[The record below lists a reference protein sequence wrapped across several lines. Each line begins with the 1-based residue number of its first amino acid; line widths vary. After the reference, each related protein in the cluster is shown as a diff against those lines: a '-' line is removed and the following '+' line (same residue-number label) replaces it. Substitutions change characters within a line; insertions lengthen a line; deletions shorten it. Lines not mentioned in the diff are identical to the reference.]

1 MITKESNHTCAGHC
15 GGKICGSILLVI
27 SVVLSAF
34 AFYYAYQNYHLEV
47 IRGGGKE
54 NFAAMNEFYKS
65 EAFVKY
71 VTEAQAQQIAAFDD
85 QQGNQPAGETPTET
99 VPSAPQVLTQSDIA
113 ALKEGAIIKG
123 DENADITI
131 IEFAD
136 ANCSYCK
143 RQIGQDKTVQT
154 ILASY
159 PNVNLIYK
167 NMPVLGSINE
177 AQIIECFGENNPS
190 KYYDFID
197 AVYSNNAGLENLYTI
212 ATSLGADAEAIKSC
226 LGKGTYKAAVDAQ
239 MAEGQSFGI
248 TGTPSSVIINNANGE
263 YKLIEGAYPASSF
276 ESAINELLNA

>member
-1 MITKESNHTCAGHC
+1 MITKESTHTCKGPC
-15 GGKICGSILLVI
+15 GGKICLSILLVVNI
-27 SVVLSAF
+27 ILSAF
-34 AFYYAYQNYHLEV
+34 AFYYAYQNYSLEV

-54 NFAAMNEFYKS
+54 NFKAMNEFYKS
-65 EAFVKY
+65 DAFVNY

-85 QQGNQPAGETPTET
+85 QQGNQPAGDPTPTT
-99 VPSAPQVLTQSDIA
+99 PSAPQVLSQSDIA
-113 ALKEGAIIKG
+113 DLKEGAIVKG
-123 DENADITI
+123 DENAAITI

-136 ANCSYCK
+136 ANCSYCRK
-143 RQIGQDKTVQT
+143 QIAQDKTVQT
-154 ILASY
+154 VLASY

-167 NMPVLGSINE
+167 NMPVLGSVNE
-177 AQIIECFGENNPS
+177 AQIIECFGANNPS
-190 KYYDFID
+190 KYYEFID

-226 LGKGTYKAAVDAQ
+226 LGNGTYKAAVDAQ

-248 TGTPSSVIINNANGE
+248 TGTPSSVIINNTNGE